1 MAIDKRRFAVVFA
14 VGNLL
19 LLGVGASI
27 AMGGVAVAVPTAG
40 VGGFTVQFDE
50 LQGQGFQ
57 QYATVGNNSDCAAY
71 PAFVAKIDSGTIKGL
86 HLYKDIQVP
95 MTDDTMRM
103 SIKSDKTAEF
113 SGLTQKATY
122 LKADLAFNEGQ
133 TIKAG
138 APSADVENQ
147 IGLSAPAVT
156 IKDATIKSQ
165 AQFVNSIT
173 LPGTT
178 VHMTVNPNDTT
189 EVPKTACA
197 APNGS

>member
-14 VGNLL
+14 VGNIL

-27 AMGGVAVAVPTAG
+27 VMGGVAVAVPTAG
-40 VGGFTVQFDE
+40 IGGFTVEFDQ
-50 LQGQGFQ
+50 LQGEGFQ
-57 QYATVGNNSDCAAY
+57 QYATVQNNSDCSAY
-71 PAFVAKIDSGTIKGL
+71 PAFVAKIDSGTISGL
-86 HLYKDIQVP
+86 HLYKDIQMP

-103 SIKSDKTAEF
+103 SIKSDQTAKF

-122 LKADLAFNEGQ
+122 LNADLTFSEGQ
-133 TIKAG
+133 TIQAG
-138 APSADVENQ
+138 APSSDVENQ
-147 IGLSAPAVT
+147 IGLSSPSIT
-156 IKDATIKSQ
+156 IEDATIKSQ

-178 VHMTVNPNDTT
+178 VSMETNPSNTT
-189 EVPKTACA
+189 EVPQPACA

>member
-14 VGNLL
+14 VGNIL

-27 AMGGVAVAVPTAG
+27 VMGGVAVAVPTAG
-40 VGGFTVQFDE
+40 VGGFTVEFDE

-57 QYATVGNNSDCAAY
+57 QYASVENNSECAAY
-71 PAFVAKIDSGTIKGL
+71 PSFVAQIDSGTIEGL
-86 HLYKDIQVP
+86 NLYKDIEVP

-103 SIKSDKTAEF
+103 SIKSDQTAEF

-122 LKADLAFNEGQ
+122 LNADLTFDEGQ

-138 APSADVENQ
+138 APSSDVQNQ
-147 IGLSAPAVT
+147 IGLSAPAVV
-156 IKDATIKSQ
+156 IEDATIKSQ

-173 LPGTT
+173 LPGTQ
-178 VHMTVNPNDTT
+178 VHTTINPNETADT
-189 EVPKTACA
+189 PKTACA

>member
-40 VGGFTVQFDE
+40 VGGFTVEFDE

-57 QYATVGNNSDCAAY
+57 QYASVENNSECAAY
-71 PAFVAKIDSGTIKGL
+71 PAFVAQIDSGTIKGL

-95 MTDDTMRM
+95 MSDDTMRM
-103 SIKSDKTAEF
+103 SIKSDQTAEF

-122 LKADLAFNEGQ
+122 LNADLTFDEGQ

-138 APSADVENQ
+138 APSADVEDQ
-147 IGLSAPAVT
+147 IGLSAPSVT
-156 IKDATIKSQ
+156 IEDATIKSQ

-178 VHMTVNPNDTT
+178 VEMTTNPNDSAS
-189 EVPKTACA
+189 VPKTACA